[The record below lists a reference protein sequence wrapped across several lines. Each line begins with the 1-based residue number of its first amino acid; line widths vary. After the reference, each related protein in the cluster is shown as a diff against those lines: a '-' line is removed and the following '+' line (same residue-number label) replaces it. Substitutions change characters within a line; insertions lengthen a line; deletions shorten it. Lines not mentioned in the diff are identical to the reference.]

1 MKKALC
7 LCFLLLLAFSCKDD
21 KKTDENLISQKKV
34 SENFNKLLENFN
46 EEGLLLNPTRATD
59 AGDNRYNDLFPN
71 YLSQEYKEKKK
82 AYYTKY
88 KNALNEIPDS
98 LLTATEK
105 MSKDVLLW
113 DCTIN
118 LDEFNFKKD
127 LMPLDQM
134 WSKNLDFNKYAAGT
148 TAQPF
153 KTVEDYK
160 TWLTRVDNYLVWL
173 NSTKA
178 NMREGIATGYVLPKS
193 LIVKIIPQFNTLASG
208 TIEDNLYY
216 APVKNFP
223 DSFSEDDKLAL
234 TEAYTA
240 MVKDKIMPAHK
251 AIVEFLN
258 DEYFPAGKEDLGI
271 AAVTPLGNDYYKHQI
286 KKYTT
291 TNMTADEIH
300 QLGLKE
306 VARIRGE
313 MESVKKQVGFEG
325 DLNSFFNHV
334 RENEDLMPF
343 TERSQVIA
351 WYDSIHQVMKPQI
364 DKLFGKQPKT
374 PFEVRRTEP
383 FREKSA
389 AANYS
394 RGSLDG
400 TRPGIFYTPIPDVE
414 TYNLFDK
421 EDLFLHEAI
430 PGHHFQISL
439 AQENEEL
446 PDFRKTLWY
455 SAYGEGWALYT
466 ESMGS
471 ELGLYK
477 DPYQYFGMLSSE
489 IHRAIRLVVDT
500 GLHTKGWTRE
510 QAIQY
515 SLENEAEEAASIES
529 EIERYMA
536 NPGQALSYKI
546 GQLKII
552 ELRKRAENTLGDAFD
567 IREFHNEILETGCI
581 PLQLLEQK
589 IDAWIASKK

>member
-1 MKKALC
+1 MKRILMLC
-7 LCFLLLLAFSCKDD
+7 SILLVTFSCKNN
-21 KKTDENLISQKKV
+21 KESDENLTPQNEV
-34 SENFNKLLENFN
+34 SENFNKLLNDYN
-46 EEGLLLNPTRATD
+46 EEGLMLDPTKATD
-59 AGDNRYNDLFPN
+59 AGDSRYNDKFPDF
-71 YLSQEYKEKKK
+71 LSQEYKENKK
-82 AYYTKY
+82 AYYTKF
-88 KNALNEIPDS
+88 KNALDEIPDS

-113 DCTIN
+113 DCNIN
-118 LDEFNFKKD
+118 LAEFNFNKD
-127 LMPLDQM
+127 LMPIDQM
-134 WSKNLDFNKYAAGT
+134 WSKNLDFNQYAAGT

-153 KTVEDYK
+153 KSVDDYNN
-160 TWLTRVDNYLVWL
+160 WLKRVDNYLIWL
-173 NSTKA
+173 NSTKV
-178 NMREGIATGYVLPKS
+178 NMQEGIASGYVLPKS
-193 LIVKIIPQFNTLASG
+193 LIVKIIPQFETLAKGSV
-208 TIEDNLYY
+208 EDNLYY
-216 APVKNFP
+216 SPVKNFP
-223 DSFSEDDKLAL
+223 ETFSDEDKKKL
-234 TEAYTA
+234 TQDYTN
-240 MVKDKIMPAHK
+240 MVKEKIMPTHQDM
-251 AIVEFLN
+251 VDFLKN
-258 DEYFPAGKEDLGI
+258 EYLPAGKENQGI
-271 AAVTPLGNDYYKHQI
+271 AAVTPLGADYYAHQI

-300 QLGLKE
+300 QLGLSE
-306 VARIRGE
+306 EARIRRE
-313 MESVKKQVGFEG
+313 MEAIKKQVGYEG
-325 DLNSFFNHV
+325 DLNSFFNYV
-334 RENEDLMPF
+334 RENKDLMPF

-400 TRPGIFYTPIPDVE
+400 TRPGIFYTPIPDVK
-414 TYNLFDK
+414 TYNIFDK

-515 SLENEAEEAASIES
+515 SLENEAEEEASIIS

-552 ELRKRAENTLGDAFD
+552 ELRKRAEDALGDTFD
-567 IREFHNEILETGCI
+567 IREFHDEVLETGCI

-589 IDAWIASKK
+589 IDDWIASKK